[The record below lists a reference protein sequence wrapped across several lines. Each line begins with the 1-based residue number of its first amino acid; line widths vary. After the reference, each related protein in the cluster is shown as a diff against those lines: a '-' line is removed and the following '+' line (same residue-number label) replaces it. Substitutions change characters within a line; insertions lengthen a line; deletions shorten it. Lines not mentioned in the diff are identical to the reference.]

1 MRLEFT
7 GLSHVGRVRKENQ
20 DAFLLPPREAEP
32 WLLAVAD
39 GMGGMAGGAV
49 ASRLALEV
57 LAREVARALEGNQPW
72 GAALRRAVEAANREV
87 WRRAQAEPGLRGMG
101 TTLVAALLGGRRLV
115 AANVGDS
122 RAYLLRGGELR
133 QLSEDHSLVQQE
145 VAQGLITPEQAR
157 THAMKNVLTRAV
169 GADEEVEVDLFSREL
184 EGGEL
189 LLLCSDGLHGVL
201 PDAAIREILLGTPR
215 LEEAAR
221 RLVEAANQMGGPDN
235 VSVVLARVEEV
246 EPAEAEPGTDTQRR
260 RTGGRPGG
268 GLRGLWRRLRGK

>member
-1 MRLEFT
+1 MRLEFA

-20 DAFLLPPREAEP
+20 DAVLLLPRDTEP

-39 GMGGMAGGAV
+39 GMGGMAGGAE

-57 LAREVARALEGNQPW
+57 LTREVSRALGEGDAW
-72 GAALRRAVEAANREV
+72 GAALRRAVEEANRAV
-87 WRRAQAEPGLRGMG
+87 WRRAQAEPALRGMG
-101 TTLVAALLGGRRLV
+101 TTVVAALVGGRRMV
-115 AANVGDS
+115 VANVGDS
-122 RAYLLRGGELR
+122 RAYSLRGGELR
-133 QLSEDHSLVQQE
+133 QITEDHSLVQEE

-169 GADEEVEVDLFSREL
+169 GAGEEVEVDLFSREVAA
-184 EGGEL
+184 GEV
-189 LLLCSDGLHGVL
+189 LLLCSDGLHGVV
-201 PDAAIREILLGTPR
+201 PDAAVREILLGTPR

-246 EPAEAEPGTDTQRR
+246 DPEESEPGTDTQRR
-260 RTGGRPGG
+260 RAARQGGG
-268 GLRGLWRRLRGK
+268 GLRGLWRRLVGK